1 MKQHKPFDYS
11 KLIIWLFALQEYFQD
26 LANMQKN
33 QKQTNETLR
42 KGYDH
47 AKEVVKKLR
56 EKNVCLQAELRNEQD
71 KNMQLEEQMAK
82 QKDAKLNESSPQHGD
97 NQSSPGQV
105 YHSSPIQVNHSSHS
119 QVDHSSPSQVNH
131 SSPSQVQSLKEVIKR
146 LESEKV
152 TLEINN
158 SKLQE
163 HISCVKAIREAEPVR
178 VIKEW

>member
-56 EKNVCLQAELRNEQD
+56 EKNACLKAELRNEQD
-71 KNMQLEEQMAK
+71 KKTQLEEQMEK

-97 NQSSPGQV
+97 NQSSAGQV
-105 YHSSPIQVNHSSHS
+105 NHSSPIQVNHSS
-119 QVDHSSPSQVNH
+119 PSQVNH
-131 SSPSQVQSLKEVIKR
+131 SNPSQVNHSRPSQVQSLKEVIQR

-163 HISCVKAIREAEPVR
+163 HISRLKAIKEAEPVR